1 MTGAM
6 KLWGGAPAKAGR
18 AIQEINQGQKQSIRS
33 KRPDTNHHM
42 LAATPRLPAT
52 CPKHAED
59 APASPQAPHHR
70 HDLQEQRQRKKIGQ
84 THHPCKT
91 PDIETQTRNSH
102 VRNRN
107 GQSTCRARSQT
118 PSRSVGVRY
127 PSDKT
132 WIIWTPLG
140 WPREEAHRRGQLYAC
155 RYTIIA
161 GKTPDPTEAGRG
173 GGVQEEQEGGSGQAH
188 RSWSKRT

>member
-33 KRPDTNHHM
+33 KRPDTNHQM

-70 HDLQEQRQRKKIGQ
+70 HDLQEQRQREKTGQ
-84 THHPCKT
+84 THHPYKT
-91 PDIETQTRNSH
+91 PDIETQNGEQPRQKQERSKH
-102 VRNRN
+102 V
-107 GQSTCRARSQT
+107 QSTLANSIAVGRRAVSLRQNVDHLD
-118 PSRSVGVRY
+118 SVGMA
-127 PSDKT
+127 S
-132 WIIWTPLG
+132 
-140 WPREEAHRRGQLYAC
+140 
-155 RYTIIA
+155 
-161 GKTPDPTEAGRG
+161 
-173 GGVQEEQEGGSGQAH
+173 
-188 RSWSKRT
+188 